1 MFQNSHPS
9 APAGTGFRPST
20 FSKIF
25 RWSPEP
31 THAGEPLPASVEIA
45 GSFSG
50 WERLPFGYDEVSNV
64 WQLMLENIPGN
75 HTHSYM
81 ILADGQPVLD
91 KNADGL
97 AIPQTFQEKQ
107 HQLMTP
113 RGPRVFMLF
122 SQTK

>member
-1 MFQNSHPS
+1 MLQNIRTN
-9 APAGTGFRPST
+9 ALARAGFRPTT
-20 FSKIF
+20 FNKIF

-31 THAGEPLPASVEIA
+31 DQAGAPLPAAVELA

-50 WERLPFGYDEVSNV
+50 WERLPFGYDETSGV

-75 HTHSYM
+75 RTHNYM

-97 AIPQTFQEKQ
+97 AIPQSFQEKQ